1 MNSSTTPGG
10 TPARGRRYTISVS
23 RDENTIIEAQELRH
37 RVFNEEFDRGF
48 HSDQGRE
55 ADRFDR
61 YCDHVVISRRD
72 TGEMVGT
79 YRLLPPEGAAQ
90 AGGPS
95 AAALFDLSP
104 HRPLGPGLVELGRG
118 CVHPEHRTGAVITM
132 LWAGIIRYMASG
144 RHGWLGGR
152 VTVPLTDGGRL
163 AAICWDRVTAG
174 GHLAPEHY
182 RVRPRTPW
190 TPPAAKSRPGLQL
203 PPKLRGYLLAGAW
216 VCGGFAYDPQHDEVA
231 LYLLLS
237 LENTDPHRQNFL
249 LSLAENQAGPHMR

>member
-1 MNSSTTPGG
+1 MNS
-10 TPARGRRYTISVS
+10 
-23 RDENTIIEAQELRH
+23 
-37 RVFNEEFDRGF
+37 
-48 HSDQGRE
+48 SDQGRE

-90 AGGPS
+90 ADGSRFPS
-95 AAALFDLSP
+95 P
-104 HRPLGPGLVELGRG
+104 
-118 CVHPEHRTGAVITM
+118 T
-132 LWAGIIRYMASG
+132 
-144 RHGWLGGR
+144 
-152 VTVPLTDGGRL
+152 GGRL

-174 GHLAPEHY
+174 GHPAPEHY

-190 TPPAAKSRPGLQL
+190 TPPAAKTRPGLQL